1 MSAHGY
7 HPRSPRV
14 PFRCLVR
21 FVGEGFEGKGLVADF
36 SERGLKI
43 SSVTVPAKWHELEIE
58 LFLPDHH
65 RPLTIRG
72 AVVRWSRQGLFGV
85 TFDPLPEADL
95 HRIRTVVAS
104 AVPEP
109 APSDLWRGVR
119 RSIQRTRWMPAVI
132 VGSVLAAS
140 LAVGLAYVGRVFY
153 GYEPHYYEP
162 KDEERAIHQ
171 DRLDRIK
178 RAKDGM
184 APP

>member
-1 MSAHGY
+1 
-7 HPRSPRV
+7 
-14 PFRCLVR
+14 
-21 FVGEGFEGKGLVADF
+21 
-36 SERGLKI
+36 
-43 SSVTVPAKWHELEIE
+43 
-58 LFLPDHH
+58 
-65 RPLTIRG
+65 
-72 AVVRWSRQGLFGV
+72 
-85 TFDPLPEADL
+85 
-95 HRIRTVVAS
+95 
-104 AVPEP
+104 
-109 APSDLWRGVR
+109 
-119 RSIQRTRWMPAVI
+119 MPAVI